1 MRDRRMIVGLV
12 FAALLFLGIGQVSA
26 QVRLGVKGGL
36 NIASVHFSTD
46 VLQSDNV
53 TGFQIGPM
61 IEGSL
66 PLVGL
71 GFDAAILYA
80 QKGLETKNVGGEK
93 TTLKNDY
100 IDVPVNLKWKL
111 GLPIMKVYLAAG
123 PYVGFRVGGNKIWEL
138 PGSMVDQVKTKSFSA
153 GLNFG
158 AGVELISHLQVG
170 LNYGLGL
177 TNNYSMESLSLTKSD
192 GKNRG
197 WSVTAAILF

>member
-53 TGFQIGPM
+53 TGFQISPM

-80 QKGLETKNVGGEK
+80 QKGLETKTVSGEK
-93 TTLKNDY
+93 TSLKNDY

-111 GLPIMKVYLAAG
+111 GLPVMKVYLAAG

>member
-1 MRDRRMIVGLV
+1 MNNTRKMVRLV
-12 FAALLFLGIGQVSA
+12 LTAFLLFMIGQANA
-26 QVRLGVKGGL
+26 QLRLGVKGGL
-36 NIASVHFSTD
+36 NISSVHFSSD
-46 VLQSDNV
+46 VLKSDNV
-53 TGFQIGPM
+53 TGFQVGPM

-66 PLVGL
+66 PLVGV

-80 QKGLETKNVGGEK
+80 QKGLETQTVGGGK

-111 GLPIMKVYLAAG
+111 GLPVVKVYLAAG
-123 PYVGFRVGGNKIWEL
+123 LYVGFRVGGNKIWEI
-138 PGSMVDQVKTKSFSA
+138 PGSMVDQVKTKNFSA

-170 LNYGLGL
+170 LTYGLGL
-177 TNNYSMESLSLTKSD
+177 TDNYSVETPSLTKKD

>member
-1 MRDRRMIVGLV
+1 MIVGLV

-66 PLVGL
+66 PLVGV

-80 QKGLETKNVGGEK
+80 QKGLETKTVGGEK

-111 GLPIMKVYLAAG
+111 GLPVVKVYLSAG

-138 PGSMVDQVKTKSFSA
+138 PGSMVDQVKTKNFSA

-170 LNYGLGL
+170 LSYGLGL

>member
-1 MRDRRMIVGLV
+1 MNNTRKMVRLV
-12 FAALLFLGIGQVSA
+12 LTAFLLFMIGQANA
-26 QVRLGVKGGL
+26 QLRLGVKGGL
-36 NIASVHFSTD
+36 NISSVHFSSD
-46 VLQSDNV
+46 VLKSDNV
-53 TGFQIGPM
+53 TGFQVGPM
-61 IEGSL
+61 IEGAL
-66 PLVGL
+66 PLVGV

-80 QKGLETKNVGGEK
+80 QKGLETQTVGGGK

-111 GLPIMKVYLAAG
+111 GLPVVKVYLAAG
-123 PYVGFRVGGNKIWEL
+123 PYVGFRVGGNKIWEI
-138 PGSMVDQVKTKSFSA
+138 PGSMVDQVKTKNFSA

-170 LNYGLGL
+170 LTYGLGL
-177 TNNYSMESLSLTKSD
+177 TDNYSVETPSLTKKD

>member
-1 MRDRRMIVGLV
+1 MRNRRMIAGLM
-12 FAALLFLGIGQVSA
+12 FAALLLLGIGQANA

-53 TGFQIGPM
+53 TGFQVGPM

-80 QKGLETKNVGGEK
+80 QKGLETKTVGGEK

-111 GLPIMKVYLAAG
+111 GLPVVKVYLSAG

-138 PGSMVDQVKTKSFSA
+138 PGSMVDQVKTKNFSA

>member
-1 MRDRRMIVGLV
+1 MNNTRKMVRLV
-12 FAALLFLGIGQVSA
+12 LTAFLLFMIGQANA
-26 QVRLGVKGGL
+26 QLRLGVKGGL
-36 NIASVHFSTD
+36 NISSVHFSSD
-46 VLQSDNV
+46 VLKSDNV
-53 TGFQIGPM
+53 TGFQVGPM

-66 PLVGL
+66 PLVGV

-80 QKGLETKNVGGEK
+80 QKGLETQTVGGGK

-111 GLPIMKVYLAAG
+111 GLPVVKVYLAAG
-123 PYVGFRVGGNKIWEL
+123 PYVGFRVGGNKIWEI
-138 PGSMVDQVKTKSFSA
+138 PGSMVDQVKTKNFST

-170 LNYGLGL
+170 LTYGLGL
-177 TNNYSMESLSLTKSD
+177 TDNYSVETPSLTKKD

>member
-1 MRDRRMIVGLV
+1 MNYTRKMVRLV
-12 FAALLFLGIGQVSA
+12 LTAFLLFMIGQANA
-26 QVRLGVKGGL
+26 QLRLGVKGGL
-36 NIASVHFSTD
+36 NISSVHFSSD
-46 VLQSDNV
+46 VLKSDNV
-53 TGFQIGPM
+53 TGFQVGPM

-66 PLVGL
+66 PLVGV

-80 QKGLETKNVGGEK
+80 QKGLETQTVGGGK

-111 GLPIMKVYLAAG
+111 GLPVVKVYLAAG
-123 PYVGFRVGGNKIWEL
+123 PYVGFRVGGNKIWEI
-138 PGSMVDQVKTKSFSA
+138 PGSMVDQVKTKNFSA

-170 LNYGLGL
+170 LTYGLGL
-177 TNNYSMESLSLTKSD
+177 TDNYSVETPSLTKKD

>member
-1 MRDRRMIVGLV
+1 MNNTRKMVRLV
-12 FAALLFLGIGQVSA
+12 LTAFLLFMIGQANA
-26 QVRLGVKGGL
+26 QLRLGVKGGL
-36 NIASVHFSTD
+36 NISSVHFSSD
-46 VLQSDNV
+46 VLKSDNV
-53 TGFQIGPM
+53 TGFQVGPM

-66 PLVGL
+66 PLVGV

-80 QKGLETKNVGGEK
+80 QKGLETQTVGGGK

-111 GLPIMKVYLAAG
+111 GLPVVKVYLAAG
-123 PYVGFRVGGNKIWEL
+123 PYVGFRVGGNKIWEI
-138 PGSMVDQVKTKSFSA
+138 PGSMVDQVKTKNFSA

-170 LNYGLGL
+170 LTYGLGL
-177 TNNYSMESLSLTKSD
+177 TDNYSVETPSLTKKD